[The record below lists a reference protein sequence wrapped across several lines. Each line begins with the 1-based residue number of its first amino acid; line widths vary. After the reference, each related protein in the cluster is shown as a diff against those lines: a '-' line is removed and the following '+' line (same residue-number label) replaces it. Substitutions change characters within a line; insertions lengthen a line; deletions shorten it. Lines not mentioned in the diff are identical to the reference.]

1 MAQGRADMG
10 YEKADIR
17 LAEVTM
23 RELKTRPKER
33 ADMGHDS

>member
-17 LAEVTM
+17 LGEVTM
-23 RELKTRPKER
+23 RELNIRPKER
-33 ADMGHDS
+33 ADMGYQ